1 MINASKNSI
10 FRHINFFWGF
20 FSYRLT
26 FVVGLV
32 FIAGFLDSVG
42 IMLIIPVLQAGLDQ
56 DVIANDETSGMVV
69 NFISE
74 IVTFLGIQ
82 GNMTLIILLMI
93 SVFFFKGIV
102 SFISQS
108 YGQILKGELLENLRL
123 KAFKL
128 SSAVYLMKF
137 FEYPIGH
144 YNNICNEQPSR
155 IASAYT
161 AFLRFLSN
169 LILSLIYLIVCW
181 LISPNMLI
189 AFLSAGIFILIA
201 YRKLNTRVNSLSRD
215 ISIDTGL
222 MSSRIIQ
229 ALAASKYLR
238 ATLQMDNALKEAR
251 KANKKISKSQV
262 KIALIKVLAQT
273 LREPLAILMIGLL
286 LIIEVQYFGSSLAS
300 LLVMVA
306 LLQKAI
312 NSITVAQTDYLTYA
326 EFAGAIELYSQEI
339 NNLQNHQ
346 EINGELKIRNFS
358 PTIKFKNV
366 SFSYSDND
374 KSFCLSNLNFTI
386 NEYTSVAIV
395 GPSGGGK
402 STILDLIARSIRP
415 KQGEIFLSGQPA
427 SELDEESWRNKLGYI
442 TQNSVVFDDT
452 IANNIAPIKSLH
464 EDKDGL
470 QVEIESAAKAASLH
484 EFIMQLPNKYAT
496 RVGENGINLS
506 GGQRQRL
513 FIARELF
520 RNPEVLLLDEAT
532 SALDT
537 ETELAIRDT
546 IEINRKK
553 MTIIAVAHRLA
564 SIKSFDY
571 VLVVERGKV
580 IEEGKMELL
589 LKNPET
595 KLSNLIKAQTM

>member
-1 MINASKNSI
+1 MISTSKNSI

-20 FSYRLT
+20 FSYRLA

-32 FIAGFLDSVG
+32 FIAGFLDSLG

-56 DVIANDETSGMVV
+56 NVISNDDTNGFII
-69 NFISE
+69 NFITE
-74 IVTFLGIQ
+74 FVTILGIQ
-82 GNMTLIILLMI
+82 GNMTFIILLMI
-93 SVFFFKGIV
+93 LVFFIKGII

-128 SSAVYLMKF
+128 SSAVSLMKF

-189 AFLSAGIFILIA
+189 AFLSAGIFILLA
-201 YRKLNTRVNSLSRD
+201 YRKLNTRVSSLSRD
-215 ISIDTGL
+215 ISNDTGV
-222 MSSRIIQ
+222 MSSSIIQ

-238 ATLQMDNALKEAR
+238 ATLQMDNSLREAR

-262 KIALIKVLAQT
+262 KIALIRVLAQT
-273 LREPLAILMIGLL
+273 LREPLAILIIGLL

-312 NSITVAQTDYLTYA
+312 NSITVAQADYLTYA
-326 EFAGAIELYSQEI
+326 EFSGAIELYSQEI
-339 NNLQNHQ
+339 NNLQYHQ
-346 EINGELKIRNFS
+346 EISGELKIENFS
-358 PTIKFKNV
+358 PSIKFKNV
-366 SFSYSDND
+366 DFYYSDND
-374 KSFCLSNLNFTI
+374 KSFNLSNLNFTI
-386 NEYTSVAIV
+386 NPYTSVAIV

-402 STILDLIARSIRP
+402 STILDLIARSIKP
-415 KQGEIFLSGQPA
+415 KKGEIFLSNQLEN
-427 SELDEESWRNKLGYI
+427 ELDKESWRNKLGYI
-442 TQNSVVFDDT
+442 TQNSVVFDET
-452 IANNIAPIKSLH
+452 IANNIAPNKLINV
-464 EDKDGL
+464 DKDIL

-484 EFIMQLPNKYAT
+484 EFIMQLPNKYET
-496 RVGENGINLS
+496 KVGENGINLS

-546 IEINRKK
+546 IELNRKK

-564 SIKSFDY
+564 SIRSFDY
-571 VLVVERGKV
+571 VLVVERGKIV
-580 IEEGKMELL
+580 EAGAMELL

-595 KLSNLIKAQTM
+595 KLSKLIKAQKM